1 MKQFYIFIA
10 LALFFT
16 QSMAQE
22 LSQLHI
28 VGKPKKLANELVA
41 VRDINGYYCAGIQF
55 ISDMDGFAY
64 DSYNGIIRMDDNP
77 GKDMVYVQASE
88 RVVEVHK
95 SGYKP
100 LKIILSEYGIQLNEK
115 EVWQV
120 TITGDKKTGNTL
132 PVTFMVAPSD
142 ARLSVDGK
150 TVYNEQPVE
159 LSVGEHRF
167 SAIRENYQPISEAFT
182 VDKKN
187 VLFKYEMEEVQDA
200 GLMITSSPAGAKV
213 TLDGV
218 ALGETPVSTFYPAG
232 RYPIKL
238 VKQGYV
244 TIEDV
249 YLEVQAPQTTRHYTL
264 EENVGYLTITTNP
277 NATVTINGQQVAP
290 NQRVKLNPSVV
301 SVRVTM
307 PKAETLEESVV
318 IKRNDDKTL
327 TLMPDLQTGTIQ
339 IAVTPFDAY
348 IELTGDGGEHYTA
361 EGMKVFS
368 DIPVGTYELKVSKE
382 GHKTTEKTLTLR
394 ANDKLTQSIRLEK
407 GPDIKKIAGMELVK
421 VEGGCFDMG
430 SNDGESDEK
439 PVHRVCVDD
448 FYISRTEV
456 TVAQFKKFIQ
466 EISYK
471 TDAEKNGYSWIW
483 TGSKWKKKNG
493 VTWKDD
499 VNGNRRPQNEYNHPV
514 IHVSW
519 NDAKAFA
526 KWAGG
531 WLPTEAEWE
540 YAARGGNKSR
550 GYEYAG
556 SNNIDEVAWYWKNS
570 GNDYLTGE
578 WDSDKINK
586 NDCKTHPVG
595 TKQANELGLYDM
607 SGNVWEWCSDWYDS
621 GYYNNSP
628 QHNPQGPSS
637 GSLRVLRGGSW
648 VSYARLCREAGRD
661 FNLSFLSVSNLGFRL
676 SRDE

>member
-1 MKQFYIFIA
+1 MKQFCFFIA
-10 LALFFT
+10 MGLFFT

-77 GKDMVYVQASE
+77 GKDMVYVMADE
-88 RVVEVHK
+88 RVVEVYK
-95 SGYKP
+95 TGYEP
-100 LKIILSEYGIQLNEK
+100 LKIILSEYGINLKQK
-115 EVWQV
+115 EVWQ
-120 TITGDKKTGNTL
+120 IKIAGEKKSADVL
-132 PVTFMVAPSD
+132 PVTFQVEPSD

-150 TVYNEQPVE
+150 SIENTKPVK
-159 LSVGEHRF
+159 LSVGEHQF
-167 SAIRENYQPISEAFT
+167 QAVRENYQILNKNIT
-182 VDKKN
+182 VN
-187 VLFKYEMEEVQDA
+187 ENQVLFQYEMEEVQDA
-200 GLMITSSPAGAKV
+200 GLMITSSPAGATV

-277 NATVTINGQQVAP
+277 NATVTMNGQQVAP

-307 PKAETLEESVV
+307 PKAEALEESVV

-339 IAVTPFDAY
+339 IAVTPFDAN

-361 EGMKVFS
+361 HGMKVFS
-368 DIPVGTYELKVSKE
+368 DIPVGAYRLKVSKV
-382 GHKTTEKTLTLR
+382 GYKTTEKTFTLR

-407 GPDIKKIAGMELVK
+407 GPGIKKIAGIDMVF

-430 SNDGESDEK
+430 CTSEQTDCNYYAKS
-439 PVHRVCVDD
+439 VHRVCVDD
-448 FYISRTEV
+448 FYISKMEV
-456 TVAQFKKFIQ
+456 TQKQ
-466 EISYK
+466 WLEIM
-471 TDAEKNGYSWIW
+471 
-483 TGSKWKKKNG
+483 
-493 VTWKDD
+493 
-499 VNGNRRPQNEYNHPV
+499 GNNPSRFDGCDNCPV
-514 IHVSW
+514 EQVSW
-519 NDAKAFA
+519 NDVREFIKKLNQKTNGNFR
-526 KWAGG
+526 
-531 WLPTEAEWE
+531 LPTEAEWE

-550 GYEYAG
+550 GYKYAG
-556 SNNIDEVAWYWKNS
+556 SNNIDEVAWYWENS
-570 GNDYLTGE
+570 GN
-578 WDSDKINK
+578 
-586 NDCKTHPVG
+586 KTHPVG

-607 SGNVWEWCSDWYDS
+607 SGNVGEWCSDWYD
-621 GYYNNSP
+621 GYYYSDSL
-628 QHNPQGPSS
+628 QRNPQGPLS
-637 GSLRVLRGGSW
+637 GSARVIRGGSW
-648 VSYARLCREAGRD
+648 YNDARICQVAYR
-661 FNLSFLSVSNLGFRL
+661 FNNSPDGSNGDLGFRL
-676 SRDE
+676 SRSVD